1 MASSRRS
8 AAAVAVLAA
17 ATLAAPGAARG
28 QAAATPRS
36 RSGAQVRAGAQAPT
50 APLVLSG
57 RAMRI
62 RGGDT
67 TALAGAEIVAHHIG
81 TREQGPLDSL
91 RADARGAFRF
101 TIARPDTASM
111 YVVSTRY
118 AGIGYFSD
126 PFSPKDRAGADTI
139 RLAVYDTASA
149 GAPLDVAVRHLVISA
164 PGGDGSRDVLDI
176 VQVGN
181 PGETT
186 RVPRDSSAPT
196 WHMKL
201 PRGIAS
207 FQVGEG
213 DVPTSAVVQA
223 GDSLDVT
230 APFPP
235 GLKQVVVTYVVPRD
249 LTTLSVPLDQP
260 TLRLELL
267 VEDSSASASGA
278 NLVAAD
284 PLTIQGR
291 RFRRFSASDIPVG
304 ETVQITFG
312 AAGTRNLGWLA
323 VALSAVLLGAGGYIA
338 AQRRRAGAPAAA
350 PAEPD
355 DDALLRQIVAL
366 DERYAAREAETPP
379 AEWADYQAKRASLKA
394 HLAGRLARH

>member
-1 MASSRRS
+1 MAAG
-8 AAAVAVLAA
+8 AAPLAA
-17 ATLAAPGAARG
+17 QGPSP
-28 QAAATPRS
+28 Q
-36 RSGAQVRAGAQAPT
+36 

-57 RAMRI
+57 HAVRVSGR
-62 RGGDT
+62 DT
-67 TALAGAEIVAHHIG
+67 TALAGAVVVAHRIG
-81 TREQGPLDSL
+81 LREQGPLDSL

-101 TIARPDTASM
+101 RIARPDTAAM

-139 RLAVYDTASA
+139 RLAVFDTASA

-186 RVPRDSSAPT
+186 RVPRDSTTPT

-201 PRGIAS
+201 PRGIES
-207 FQVGEG
+207 FHVGEG

-223 GDSLDVT
+223 GDSIVVT

-249 LTTLSVPLDQP
+249 LKTLRVPLDQP
-260 TLRLELL
+260 TQRLELL
-267 VEDSSASASGA
+267 VEDSSASATGA
-278 NLVAAD
+278 DLLAAN

-291 RFRRFSASDIPVG
+291 RFRRFSASNIPVG
-304 ETVQITFG
+304 ETAEITFG
-312 AAGTRNLGWLA
+312 ATGARNLGWLA
-323 VALSAVLLGAGGYIA
+323 VALSAVLLGAGGYLA
-338 AQRRRAGAPAAA
+338 AQRRRGAPVVVAAERRERAEA
-350 PAEPD
+350 PD
-355 DDALLRQIVAL
+355 RDALLRQIVAL
-366 DERYAAREAETPP
+366 DERYAARQAETPP
-379 AEWADYQAKRASLKA
+379 VEWAEYQAKRAALKA
-394 HLAGRLARH
+394 QLAGRLAQR

>member
-1 MASSRRS
+1 MASSCHKLP
-8 AAAVAVLAA
+8 AALALALAAGAAPVLAQS
-17 ATLAAPGAARG
+17 PG
-28 QAAATPRS
+28 
-36 RSGAQVRAGAQAPT
+36 

-57 RAMRI
+57 RAVRV
-62 RGGDT
+62 RGADT
-67 TALAGAEIVAHHIG
+67 TALAGAMVVAHRIG
-81 TREQGPLDSL
+81 VREQGPLDSL

-101 TIARPDTASM
+101 RIARPDTGSM

-139 RLAVYDTASA
+139 RLAVYDTAAA
-149 GAPLDVAVRHLVISA
+149 GSPLDVAVRHLVIAA
-164 PGGDGSRDVLDI
+164 PAGDGSRDVLDI

-186 RVPRDSSAPT
+186 RVPRDSTTPT

-207 FQVGEG
+207 FHVGEG
-213 DVPTSAVVQA
+213 EVPTSSVVQA
-223 GDSLDVT
+223 GDSILVT

-249 LTTLSVPLDQP
+249 LKTLRVPLDQP
-260 TLRLELL
+260 TQRLELL

-278 NLVAAD
+278 SLAAAS

-291 RFRRFSASDIPVG
+291 RFRRFSASNIPVG
-304 ETVQITFG
+304 ETAEITFG
-312 AAGTRNLGWLA
+312 GVPARNLGWLA
-323 VALSAVLLGAGGYIA
+323 VVLSAVLLGAGGYLA
-338 AQRRRAGAPAAA
+338 AQRRRAPAPAAA
-350 PAEPD
+350 PD
-355 DDALLRQIVAL
+355 GDALLRQIVAL
-366 DERYAAREAETPP
+366 DERYAAGEAQTPP
-379 AEWADYQAKRASLKA
+379 AEWAEYQARRAALKA
-394 HLAGRLARH
+394 RLAGRLAQR

>member
-1 MASSRRS
+1 M
-8 AAAVAVLAA
+8 
-17 ATLAAPGAARG
+17 
-28 QAAATPRS
+28 
-36 RSGAQVRAGAQAPT
+36 RAGTP
-50 APLVLSG
+50 
-57 RAMRI
+57 
-62 RGGDT
+62 
-67 TALAGAEIVAHHIG
+67 
-81 TREQGPLDSL
+81 
-91 RADARGAFRF
+91 
-101 TIARPDTASM
+101 
-111 YVVSTRY
+111 
-118 AGIGYFSD
+118 
-126 PFSPKDRAGADTI
+126 PK
-139 RLAVYDTASA
+139 
-149 GAPLDVAVRHLVISA
+149 VISA
-164 PGGDGSRDVLDI
+164 PGADGSRDVLDI

-186 RVPRDSSAPT
+186 RVPRDSTTPT

-223 GDSLDVT
+223 GDSLVVT

-249 LTTLSVPLDQP
+249 LATLRVPLDQP

-312 AAGTRNLGWLA
+312 TAGARNLGWLA
-323 VALSAVLLGAGGYIA
+323 VVLSAVLLGAGGYIA
-338 AQRRRAGAPAAA
+338 AQRRQTAGPAAA
-350 PAEPD
+350 DAEPD

-366 DERYAAREAETPP
+366 DERYASREAQTPP

-394 HLAGRLARH
+394 SLAGRLARR